1 MTVRVRPSRES
12 ALAGFLI
19 LLAVVV
25 FAFQGLTLLHA
36 LSLDFQEDDA
46 YITLRYARNLVAGFG
61 PVWNPGEHVEG
72 YTSFLW
78 MLLLAGIIRAG
89 LDVVPTVHLL
99 GLLFLGLALLE
110 VFRLTRVVGSD
121 LPKGRRDAIAALAVL
136 LIAIQHPYYRWALSG
151 LEMPLA
157 VWIFLWGARR
167 TIVASDGARGSFATG
182 ILWGIATLVRPEG
195 LAFIALSATYLAIQ
209 HRPGLRGRCAGTL
222 LAGAALVI
230 LPHLAWRI
238 AYYHA
243 LVPNTFLVKT
253 GPPWQAIP
261 RGITY
266 LRRAYSL
273 LGMHVALPVAA
284 ASIAFRIA
292 RRRQIG
298 PVWPSVYLL
307 TLFLTVSLYYIG
319 IGGDFM
325 GERLLL
331 LVAAFPWMIAAD
343 AAGRLAGSGGLS
355 AARIRT
361 IAVAAV
367 VCVVIAGAVHRQ
379 YGIRKEFLDAEG
391 YRASRVASWT
401 MLGRWLNA
409 SAPPGAVLATSACG
423 AIPCFSGLRS
433 VDALGLNNAHIARTP
448 SSGFG
453 KGYPGHEKKDV
464 GYVLSQHPD
473 LIAEWLDNERGEST
487 WLFDLS
493 HHEEF
498 VSNYR
503 LVSVLPVPLKA
514 GKPPILFVGS
524 DEYEAQDLYRKG
536 HGYCYGIFARDDVPW
551 PFLDYFDP
559 SGAPPSECVGFR
571 LGVDARSFSGSCW
584 TAGGKEPARIS
595 WSVPAEVLKERY
607 GGGGYEAILYVSRE
621 SDGVRARVDADGTTY
636 TAASFVPA
644 SRQCAFASLVLPFR
658 LSQCESLSVAVEVD
672 QGAPFRIYGLTLR
685 RCAN

>member
-1 MTVRVRPSRES
+1 
-12 ALAGFLI
+12 LI

-25 FAFQGLTLLHA
+25 FTFQGLTLLHA

-46 YITLRYARNLVAGFG
+46 YITLRYARNLVAGHG

-78 MLLLAGIIRAG
+78 MLLLAGILRAG
-89 LDVVPTVHLL
+89 LDVVPTIHLL
-99 GLLFLGLALLE
+99 GLLFLALALLE

-121 LPKGRRDAIAALAVL
+121 LPEGRRNAIAALAVL
-136 LIAIQHPYYRWALSG
+136 LVSILHPYYRWALSG

-167 TIVASDGARGSFATG
+167 TIVASNGARGAFTTG

-195 LAFIALSATYLAIQ
+195 FAFIAVSAAYLAIQ
-209 HRPGLRGRCAGTL
+209 RRRCMGGRCATAL

-230 LPHLAWRI
+230 LPHLAWRLS
-238 AYYHA
+238 YYHA

-273 LGMHVALPVAA
+273 LGMHVALPVVAA
-284 ASIAFRIA
+284 TIAFRIA
-292 RRRQIG
+292 RRREIG
-298 PVWPSVYLL
+298 PVWPSIYLL
-307 TLFLTVSLYYIG
+307 SLFLTISLYYIG

-331 LVAAFPWMIAAD
+331 LVAGIPWIIAAD
-343 AAGRLAGSGGLS
+343 AAGRLAGAGRLS
-355 AARIRT
+355 AVRT
-361 IAVAAV
+361 RTVLVAGV
-367 VCVVIAGAVHRQ
+367 VCVVIAGAVYRQ
-379 YGIRKEFLDAEG
+379 YGIRREFLDTEG
-391 YRASRVASWT
+391 YRDTRVASWT
-401 MLGRWLNA
+401 LLGRWLNA
-409 SAPPGAVLATSACG
+409 NAPDGAVLATSACG

-433 VDALGLNNAHIARTP
+433 VDALGLNNAHIARAP
-448 SSGFG
+448 SPGFG

-503 LVSVLPVPLKA
+503 LVSALPVPLKA
-514 GKPPILFVGS
+514 GKPPILFLGS
-524 DEYEAQDLYRKG
+524 KEYKAQDLYRKG
-536 HGYCYGIFARDDVPW
+536 HGYCYGIFARNDVPW
-551 PFLDYFDP
+551 PFRDYFDP
-559 SGAPPSECVGFR
+559 CGAPPSDCLGFR
-571 LGVDARSFSGSCW
+571 VEIDARSFSGSCW
-584 TAGGKEPARIS
+584 SAGGKEPARIS
-595 WSVPAEVLKERY
+595 WSVPEEALKERY
-607 GGGGYEAILYVSRE
+607 GSGEYEAILAVSRE
-621 SDGVRARVDADGTTY
+621 SDAIRARVAADGIRT
-636 TAASFVPA
+636 TAATFVPA
-644 SRQCAFASLVLPFR
+644 SRHCEFASLVVPFC
-658 LSQCESLSVAVEVD
+658 LSRCESLVVAVDADPGV
-672 QGAPFRIYGLTLR
+672 PVRIYGLTLR
-685 RCAN
+685 RRAN